1 MLAFP
6 LTQDTG
12 TVRLP
17 SRHIYICMLCLQIN
31 KCQHTSARTHTHT
44 HTYTMDRVHPNTN
57 MPHRQNV
64 LESLCEGD
72 RPVCEAVSERALR
85 FGTS

>member
-17 SRHIYICMLCLQIN
+17 SRRIYICMPCLQIN
-31 KCQHTSARTHTHT
+31 KWQHTSARARTTDT
-44 HTYTMDRVHPNTN
+44 VHPNTN

-72 RPVCEAVSERALR
+72 RPVCDAVSERALR
-85 FGTS
+85 FGAS

>member
-1 MLAFP
+1 MLASP
-6 LTQDTG
+6 LTQATG

-17 SRHIYICMLCLQIN
+17 SRHMYICMPARKLIN
-31 KCQHTSARTHTHT
+31 ANSHAHTIDT
-44 HTYTMDRVHPNTN
+44 VQPNTN

-64 LESLCEGD
+64 LKSLCEGD
-72 RPVCEAVSERALR
+72 RPVCEAVLERAFR